1 MNVRHL
7 SRIGP
12 QLGLALG
19 LSLSLIG
26 TAAHAADV
34 KRGKELHDQNCIQ
47 CHASIVGGNGTAIY
61 TRPDRR
67 IDSLAALNKQVHR
80 CKNSLGVSWPEDQ
93 IQDVVA
99 YLNHTFYHF
108 KK

>member
-1 MNVRHL
+1 MNARHIT
-7 SRIGP
+7 RIGALAVLS
-12 QLGLALG
+12 LGLGALAA
-19 LSLSLIG
+19 
-26 TAAHAADV
+26 TAQAADIQH
-34 KRGKELHDQNCIQ
+34 GKKLHDQNCIH

-61 TRPDRR
+61 TRPDRH

-93 IQDVVA
+93 IQDVVT
-99 YLNHTFYHF
+99 YLNQTFYHF

>member
-1 MNVRHL
+1 MKTHALIL
-7 SRIGP
+7 SVAA
-12 QLGLALG
+12 LAC
-19 LSLSLIG
+19 SS
-26 TAAHAADV
+26 AWAADIQ
-34 KRGKELHDQNCIQ
+34 RGKELHDANCIR

-67 IDSLAALNKQVHR
+67 IDSLEALNAQVHR

-93 IQDVVA
+93 IEDVVA
-99 YLNHTFYHF
+99 YLNQTFYHF

>member
-1 MNVRHL
+1 MNARQL
-7 SRIGP
+7 FRIAP
-12 QLGLALG
+12 ISGLALALCLVG
-19 LSLSLIG
+19 F
-26 TAAHAADV
+26 AAPAQSADIQ
-34 KRGKELHDQNCIQ
+34 RGKKLHNQNCIH

-61 TRPDRR
+61 TRPNRR
-67 IDSLAALNKQVHR
+67 IDSLTALNKQVHR

-99 YLNHTFYHF
+99 YLNQTFYHF